1 MNDEQIKKVLDDDYD
16 SSREDT
22 LRSMLGDF
30 YNKRMLSIVVI
41 VWVFGI
47 AFMAGAIYSGVAF
60 MAGAIYS
67 GVAFFKSDQAKSQIM
82 YAAIFI
88 CCLQYVSMIKV
99 FAWQIIH
106 KNSLK
111 REIKRLELRIAEL
124 GQTIKQR

>member
-1 MNDEQIKKVLDDDYD
+1 MSDEQIKKILEDDYD
-16 SSREDT
+16 TSREDG
-22 LRSMLGDF
+22 LRAMLGDF
-30 YNKRMLSIVVI
+30 YNRRMLSMVVI

-47 AFMAGAIYSGVAF
+47 LFMAGAIYSGVT
-60 MAGAIYS
+60 
-67 GVAFFKSDQAKSQIM
+67 FFKSEGAKSQIM

-106 KNSLK
+106 KNGLK

-124 GQTIKQR
+124 SRAVRSKQV